1 MFQSSLDSVHVSWT
15 EDRLLREIAELEMS
29 LAEEAV
35 PEGSE
40 PDWRHFL
47 ITHSLENR
55 RRMLSALLGTARTPT
70 PASRVRRDG

>member
-1 MFQSSLDSVHVSWT
+1 MSQSSLDSVHVNWT

-35 PEGSE
+35 PKGSE
-40 PDWRHFL
+40 PDWRRFL

-55 RRMLSALLGTARTPT
+55 RRMLSALLGTARTPA
-70 PASRVRRDG
+70 PASRARRDG